1 MSLKSKCRFWI
12 IVRLNV
18 IARVVLVLTETGV
31 DSHVREV
38 DLRRTSTGS
47 PAHSETWLKDNG
59 IFNK

>member
-1 MSLKSKCRFWI
+1 M
-12 IVRLNV
+12 